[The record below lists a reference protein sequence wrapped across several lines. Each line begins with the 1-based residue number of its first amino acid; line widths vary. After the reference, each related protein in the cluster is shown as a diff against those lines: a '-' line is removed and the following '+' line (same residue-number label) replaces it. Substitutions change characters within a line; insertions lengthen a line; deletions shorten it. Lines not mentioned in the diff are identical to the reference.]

1 MCFAHVFCQGYYTCM
16 DRGLTTDIL
25 LYQKRDHIILLQ
37 DTITSAMTSIRNL
50 IESYTALILQLYED
64 TELSATAMASQEL
77 CVITLEVQ

>member
-1 MCFAHVFCQGYYTCM
+1 M

-37 DTITSAMTSIRNL
+37 HTITSAMTSIQNL